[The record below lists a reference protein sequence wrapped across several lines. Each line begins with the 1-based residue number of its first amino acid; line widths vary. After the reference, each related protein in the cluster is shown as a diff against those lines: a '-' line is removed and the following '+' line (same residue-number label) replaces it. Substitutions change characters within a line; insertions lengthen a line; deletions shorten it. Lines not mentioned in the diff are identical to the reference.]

1 MLCQNC
7 KINESTI
14 HLYTNVNGNKQQIDL
29 CQNCYQIMKTDPN
42 NSLFRGLAQAN
53 NQGIDPIDDFF
64 NSLGNFQQPQE
75 PNPNIPPTQSGG
87 GYGSGGYGG
96 NSNRGS
102 GPRQQAPQKPKGL
115 LEEFGINVTD
125 IARKGEIDPVIGRD
139 EEITRVIEILNRRT
153 KNNPVLIGEPGVGK
167 TAVVEG
173 LAQKIVDGDVPHKL
187 QGKEVIRLDVVSLVQ
202 GTGIRGQFEERMQ
215 KLMDEIRSREDI
227 ILFID
232 EIHEIVGAGSAGDG
246 NMDAGNIL
254 KPALARGELQMVGAT
269 TLNEY
274 RIIEKDAALER
285 RMQPVK
291 VDEPTVE
298 ETITI
303 LKGIQKKYEDYHH
316 VKYTDAAIEAAALL
330 SNRYIQ
336 DRFLPDKAIDLLDE
350 AGSKMNLTL
359 NFVDPKVIDQR
370 LIEAENL
377 KAQAT
382 RDEDFEK
389 AAYFRDQIAKY
400 KELQKTS
407 VLDNDIPIISEKT
420 IEHIV
425 EQKTNIPVGDLKE
438 KEQSQLVNLASDL
451 KAHVIGQDDAV
462 DKIAKAIRRNRVGL
476 GSPNR
481 PIGSFL
487 FVGPT
492 GVGKTE
498 LSKQLAIELFGSAD
512 SMIRFDMSEYMEK
525 HSVAKLVG
533 APPGYV
539 GYEEAGQLTE
549 RVRRNPYSLILLD
562 EVEKAHPDV
571 MHMFLQVLDDG
582 RLTDGQGRTV
592 SFKDTIII
600 MTSNAGTGKAEASVG
615 FGAAR
620 EGRTNSVL
628 GELGNFFSPE
638 FMNRFDGII
647 EFKPLSKDNL
657 LQIVNLMLDDVNQR
671 LATNDIHL
679 DVTEKVKE
687 KLVDLGYDPKMGAR
701 PLRRTIQDH
710 IEDAITDFYL
720 ENPSEKELK
729 AIMTSNGKI
738 LIKSAKKT
746 ESTESVNSSQE
757 EK

>member
-14 HLYTNVNGNKQQIDL
+14 HLYTNVNGHKQQVDL
-29 CQNCYQIMKTDPN
+29 CQNCYQIMKTDPEH
-42 NSLFRGLAQAN
+42 SLFGGIANAN
-53 NQGIDPIDDFF
+53 NHGTDPIDDFF
-64 NSLGNFQQPQE
+64 NSLSNFQQPQE
-75 PNPNIPPTQSGG
+75 PTTPPTQSGG
-87 GYGSGGYGG
+87 AYGGGGGYGSNPSKGGQPQP
-96 NSNRGS
+96 S
-102 GPRQQAPQKPKGL
+102 PQKPKGL
-115 LEEFGINVTD
+115 LEEFGINVTEL
-125 IARKGEIDPVIGRD
+125 ARRGEIDPVIGRD
-139 EEITRVIEILNRRT
+139 EEIVRVIEILNRRT

-215 KLMDEIRSREDI
+215 KLIDEIRSRQDV

-400 KELQKTS
+400 KELQQTS
-407 VLDNDIPIISEKT
+407 VLDKDTPIISEKT

-539 GYEEAGQLTE
+539 GYDEAGQLTE

-647 EFKPLSKDNL
+647 EFQTLSKDNL

-701 PLRRTIQDH
+701 PLRRTIQEH

-729 AIMTSNGKI
+729 AVMTSNGKI

-746 ESTESVNSSQE
+746 ESTESVNSSQ
-757 EK
+757 